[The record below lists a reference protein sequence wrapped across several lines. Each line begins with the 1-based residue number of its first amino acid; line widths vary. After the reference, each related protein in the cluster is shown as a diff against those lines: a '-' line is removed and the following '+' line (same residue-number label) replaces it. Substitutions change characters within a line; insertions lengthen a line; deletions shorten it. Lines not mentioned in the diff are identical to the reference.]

1 MVTELK
7 RIHEE
12 QAVPWRGLSGE
23 VSYATIM
30 RWKGRLESGEE
41 LVHKRGP
48 RKAADLDWERLYR
61 LIERLPHGR
70 SRTRGTTR
78 LHRLFMASASRRQI
92 RVLAEQVRSN
102 DLQNMKRIHWN
113 RPGLAWSIDTT
124 EYGMEKWKITPLRDL
139 ASHYRFI
146 PLLSEREEGEL
157 IARHLEELFEEHEPP
172 LILKRDNGSPFNC
185 RCLDEMLDRHLVL
198 PLNSPPHYPR
208 YNGAMENTNRHIK
221 RRLAKRT
228 GPGPKLHGILATYLE
243 LLTHDFNHRVHRL
256 LTGRTPCQVWN
267 NERVRFSRRERQQ
280 IFRLLYGDFSRT
292 IGSMSTLN
300 HRVFAAAW
308 RQTVESWL
316 RRQGLISVDEPSTQQ
331 KSVNHFSAH
340 FGLIN

>member
-1 MVTELK
+1 MITELK

-12 QAVPWRGLSGE
+12 QAAPWRGLSGD

-41 LVHKRGP
+41 LVHRRGP
-48 RKAADLDWERLYR
+48 KKPAALDWERLYR
-61 LIERLPHGR
+61 LIERLPHGHC
-70 SRTRGTTR
+70 RTRGTTR
-78 LHRLFMASASRRQI
+78 LHRLFMDCASRRQI
-92 RVLAEQVRSN
+92 RVLAGKVRKN
-102 DLQNMKRIHWN
+102 DLENMKRIHWN

-124 EYGMEKWKITPLRDL
+124 EYGMEKWKIIPLRDL

-146 PLLSEREEGEL
+146 PLLSEREQGER
-157 IARHLEELFEEHEPP
+157 IARHLEELFQEYEPP

-185 RCLDEMLDRHLVL
+185 PCLDAVLDRHLVI

-208 YNGAMENTNRHIK
+208 YNGAMENANGHIK
-221 RRLAKRT
+221 RRLRQRS
-228 GPGPKLHGILATYLE
+228 GSCPRLQGILATYLE
-243 LLTHDFNHRVHRL
+243 LLTHEFNHKANRL
-256 LTGRTPCQVWN
+256 LAGRTPCQVWN
-267 NERVRFSRRERQQ
+267 CERIRFSRRERQQ

-308 RQTVESWL
+308 RLTVESWL
-316 RRQGLISVDEPSTQQ
+316 RRQGLIRVDEPLTQQ